1 MVKVL
6 LERTIRGK
14 HVGEVVRL
22 MRQMRVLAMQQPG
35 YISGETLHAVDD
47 PNHYLVISAWESLE
61 YWQDWVN
68 HPEKK
73 WVAWVLGFIYILA
86 IICCIL
92 GVVLG

>member
-14 HVGEVVRL
+14 NVGDAVRL

-61 YWQDWVN
+61 YWQAWFN
-68 HPEKK
+68 HPDRKK
-73 WVAWVLGFIYILA
+73 LQQEVDACLGSPTIMRVFTY
-86 IICCIL
+86 
-92 GVVLG
+92 

>member
-14 HVGEVVRL
+14 NVGDAVRL

-61 YWQDWVN
+61 YWQEWFNNPDR
-68 HPEKK
+68 KK
-73 WVAWVLGFIYILA
+73 LQQEVDAYLGSPTIMRVFTY
-86 IICCIL
+86 
-92 GVVLG
+92 

>member
-14 HVGEVVRL
+14 HVKEVVLL
-22 MRQMRVLAMQQPG
+22 MRQIRILAMQQPG

-61 YWQDWVN
+61 HWEDWFN
-68 HPEKK
+68 HPDRQRLQQEIDTY
-73 WVAWVLGFIYILA
+73 LGTPTLIRAFTY
-86 IICCIL
+86 
-92 GVVLG
+92 

>member
-14 HVGEVVRL
+14 HVKEAVLL

-61 YWQDWVN
+61 YWQDWFKN
-68 HPEKK
+68 QARQKLQQEIDTY
-73 WVAWVLGFIYILA
+73 LGTPA
-86 IICCIL
+86 I
-92 GVVLG
+92 VQVFTY

>member
-14 HVGEVVRL
+14 HVKEVVLL
-22 MRQMRVLAMQQPG
+22 MRQIRILAMQQPG

-61 YWQDWVN
+61 HWQDWFN
-68 HPEKK
+68 RPDRQRLQQEIDTY
-73 WVAWVLGFIYILA
+73 LGTPTLIRVFTY
-86 IICCIL
+86 
-92 GVVLG
+92 

>member
-14 HVGEVVRL
+14 NVGEVVRL

-47 PNHYLVISAWESLE
+47 PNRYLVISSWESLE
-61 YWQDWVN
+61 HWQEWLN
-68 HPEKK
+68 HPERKK
-73 WVAWVLGFIYILA
+73 LQQEVDAFLGSPTLMRVFTY
-86 IICCIL
+86 
-92 GVVLG
+92 

>member
-47 PNHYLVISAWESLE
+47 PNHYLVISSWESLE
-61 YWQDWVN
+61 HWQDWFN
-68 HPEKK
+68 SQERKK
-73 WVAWVLGFIYILA
+73 LQQEVDAFLGLPTIMRVFTY
-86 IICCIL
+86 
-92 GVVLG
+92 

>member
-14 HVGEVVRL
+14 NVGDAVRL

-61 YWQDWVN
+61 YWQDWSN
-68 HPEKK
+68 NPDRKK
-73 WVAWVLGFIYILA
+73 LQQEVDAYLGSPTIMRVFTY
-86 IICCIL
+86 
-92 GVVLG
+92 

>member
-1 MVKVL
+1 MIKVV

-14 HVGEVVRL
+14 HVKEAVLL

-61 YWQDWVN
+61 HWQDWFK
-68 HPEKK
+68 HPERQKIQQE
-73 WVAWVLGFIYILA
+73 VDQLLGTPT
-86 IICCIL
+86 IIRAFTY
-92 GVVLG
+92 

>member
-14 HVGEVVRL
+14 HVGDVVRL

-35 YISGETLHAVDD
+35 YISGETLHEVEN

-61 YWQDWVN
+61 HWQDWFN
-68 HPEKK
+68 HADRKK
-73 WVAWVLGFIYILA
+73 LQAEVDTYLGSPTIMRVFTY
-86 IICCIL
+86 
-92 GVVLG
+92 

>member
-1 MVKVL
+1 MIKVL

-14 HVGEVVRL
+14 HVREAVLL

-61 YWQDWVN
+61 HWQDWFK
-68 HPEKK
+68 HPDRQRLQQE
-73 WVAWVLGFIYILA
+73 VDTYLGAPAVIRVFTY
-86 IICCIL
+86 
-92 GVVLG
+92 